1 MDMNKKEEVLKRA
14 NFILQDG
21 VKNRDSLFHTLVMSS
36 LCNGEIESRVMVL
49 REFNEKNRT
58 LRFHSD
64 YRSNK
69 IKELEKDNKTTVIGY
84 DPNLKVQIRL
94 IGETKVNYRN
104 EHTKKS
110 WESSQSISKKCYS
123 VKVGSSAQIENPK
136 DVDFDIKSINVE
148 DGYKNF
154 CTLNFN
160 YNILEFL
167 YLQRSG
173 HRRCRFSWN
182 LRGEVESLWL
192 VP

>member
-1 MDMNKKEEVLKRA
+1 MVAVSLKKFFQAE
-14 NFILQDG
+14 DG
-21 VKNRDSLFHTLVMSS
+21 IRDSRL
-36 LCNGEIESRVMVL
+36 SRGLGDVYK
-49 REFNEKNRT
+49 RQ
-58 LRFHSD
+58 
-64 YRSNK
+64 
-69 IKELEKDNKTTVIGY
+69 VIGY

-94 IGETKVNYRN
+94 IGETKINYQN
-104 EHTKKS
+104 EDTQKS
-110 WESSQSISKKCYS
+110 WESSQAISKKCYS
-123 VKVGSSAQIENPK
+123 VKEGSSAKIENPK

-148 DGYKNF
+148 DGYENF

-182 LRGEVESLWL
+182 AKGEVKSVWL